1 MDSPP
6 LLIERRV
13 QQAFSVTTT
22 KVHDVGLGRDLAS
35 ALDEAGLRYTL
46 FEGPS
51 YAAAGPVDWSRVV
64 REVVTVLGAA
74 GGLGGIAAVLRAFF
88 GRHKG
93 TKVKFGENGEV
104 LEAGGL
110 SVDDIIRLLDKCR
123 PPMSPDLVV
132 RASRD
137 TDGHEESSPDQIF
150 PGGLVPL
157 EHAES
162 VARHRSRKGVA
173 QEVVAVRA
181 DGQDRVIRRYEDG
194 QQMPR
199 RPGCPP
205 WCDRD
210 HEGACDYSQWRQPPL
225 PVKHDRMIGTITQP
239 DGATVGVEIVRE
251 QGSQDVVMVGV
262 LVSWTQRLNVHL
274 ALPAEDAV
282 TFADLADVLGH
293 ADLAEHI
300 RNAAAAITTTG
311 PAAGK
316 ATTTGPAADKAREL
330 RYTWAVTDPGT
341 RHPRHTYQ
349 RATPEQ
355 ALECAE
361 QASREAGDGVM
372 LSAVHIRK
380 PGEEGWS
387 SLDSQQ

>member
-6 LLIERRV
+6 LLIQRRV

-22 KVHDVGLGRDLAS
+22 KVHDVGLGRDLAL
-35 ALDEAGLRYTL
+35 ALDEAGLRCTL
-46 FEGPS
+46 YEGPS
-51 YAAAGPVDWSRVV
+51 YAAAGPVDWSHVV
-64 REVVTVLGAA
+64 GEVVTVLGAA
-74 GGLGGIAAVLRAFF
+74 GGLGGIAAVLKAFF

-104 LEAGGL
+104 LEADGL
-110 SVDDIIRLLDKCR
+110 SVDDITRLLDKCR
-123 PPMSPDLVV
+123 PSTSPDLVV
-132 RASRD
+132 RAARD

-157 EHAES
+157 EHAEH
-162 VARHRSRKGVA
+162 VACHRSRKGVP
-173 QEVVAVRA
+173 QEVAAVHA
-181 DGQDRVIRRYEDG
+181 DGEDSVIRRYEDG

-199 RPGCPP
+199 RPGCPS

-210 HEGACDYSQWRQPPL
+210 HSHDYGFTRNR
-225 PVKHDRMIGTITQP
+225 HDRTVGTITQP
-239 DGATVGVEIVRE
+239 DGATVSVKLIRE
-251 QGSQDVVMVGV
+251 EDGQDVVSVGGR
-262 LVSWTQRLNVHL
+262 SWACRLDGHL
-274 ALPAEDAV
+274 ALSAEDAV
-282 TFADLADVLGH
+282 PFVGLADVLGH

-300 RNAAAAITTTG
+300 RNAVATIAPTG
-311 PAAGK
+311 P
-316 ATTTGPAADKAREL
+316 TGPAADEAREL
-330 RYTWAVTDPGT
+330 RYTWAAIDPGIS
-341 RHPRHTYQ
+341 HPQYTYQ
-349 RATPEQ
+349 RVATPEQ

-387 SLDSQQ
+387 SLASQE